1 MAHVLTTKGLIERAE
16 LEVDDIITE
25 EENARVFATEWRH
38 NGELVRRD
46 VNVNIL
52 AGVQLAGEQET
63 M

>member
-1 MAHVLTTKGLIERAE
+1 MSHVLTTKGLIERAE
-16 LEVDDIITE
+16 LEVIDIITE

-52 AGVQLAGEQET
+52 AGVQLAGEQE
-63 M
+63 MM